1 VLIERG
7 LKPGEQVVTDGHFR
21 LEPGTKVDIVG
32 REQDA
37 PRPRNG

>member
-1 VLIERG
+1 
-7 LKPGEQVVTDGHFR
+7 VVTDGHFR
-21 LEPGTKVDIVG
+21 LEPGAKVDIVG